1 MVSQDERKILIFDTT
16 LRDGN
21 QAVGVN
27 FSLDDKI
34 KIALKLDDLGVD
46 YIEGG
51 WPNETN
57 PIDVAFFQRIL
68 KYRLRARIST
78 FGRTRKPMVKAEDD
92 SDLKYL
98 VQPDI
103 PTVTIFGKAWVLH
116 VKDVLNTTLEENLNM
131 VYDSVK
137 YLKDC
142 GKEVVFD
149 AEHFFD
155 GYRENPD
162 YAMEVLRSA
171 EEGGASFLVLADTR
185 GASDPLEVYE
195 ITRRI
200 VDSFKTPI
208 GIHAHNDT
216 GMAVA
221 NSIAAVKAGA
231 VMVHGT
237 VNGIG
242 ERCGNA
248 DLVQVIGVL
257 ATRFNYKMNVNLRML
272 STVSQYLRDITAI
285 EENPWQPFVGKYAF
299 SHKGGVHGDAVVK
312 NREAYE
318 FTDPAIFGNTSA
330 VVVSSQSGGASLAAK
345 AQEMGFEIDKKD
357 PRIMEILRK
366 IKDLESKGYVFENA
380 DGNLFLLLYESLYG
394 QPQLFELEHWTSLV
408 TWLGDRQVVECLV
421 KAKVGGVSV
430 TASAEGNGPVNAFD
444 NALKKALSPIYPKIA
459 YVSLIGFRVKEID
472 APSGTAASVRILAEF
487 ESNGSRWTTIGV
499 STNILKAAEEALVSG
514 YKYFLLRFSST

>member
-1 MVSQDERKILIFDTT
+1 MVSHEEKKILIFDTT

-68 KYRLRARIST
+68 KYRLRARVST

-92 SDLKYL
+92 PDLKYL

-103 PTVTIFGKAWVLH
+103 PTVTVFGKAWVLH

-208 GIHAHNDT
+208 GIH
-216 GMAVA
+216 
-221 NSIAAVKAGA
+221 
-231 VMVHGT
+231 
-237 VNGIG
+237 
-242 ERCGNA
+242 
-248 DLVQVIGVL
+248 
-257 ATRFNYKMNVNLRML
+257 
-272 STVSQYLRDITAI
+272 
-285 EENPWQPFVGKYAF
+285 
-299 SHKGGVHGDAVVK
+299 
-312 NREAYE
+312 
-318 FTDPAIFGNTSA
+318 
-330 VVVSSQSGGASLAAK
+330 
-345 AQEMGFEIDKKD
+345 
-357 PRIMEILRK
+357 
-366 IKDLESKGYVFENA
+366 
-380 DGNLFLLLYESLYG
+380 
-394 QPQLFELEHWTSLV
+394 
-408 TWLGDRQVVECLV
+408 
-421 KAKVGGVSV
+421 
-430 TASAEGNGPVNAFD
+430 
-444 NALKKALSPIYPKIA
+444 
-459 YVSLIGFRVKEID
+459 
-472 APSGTAASVRILAEF
+472 
-487 ESNGSRWTTIGV
+487 
-499 STNILKAAEEALVSG
+499 
-514 YKYFLLRFSST
+514 

>member
-1 MVSQDERKILIFDTT
+1 MNSQEEKRVLIFDTT

-57 PIDVAFFQRIL
+57 PIDVAFFQNVL

-78 FGRTRKPMVKAEDD
+78 FGRTRKPMVRAEADP
-92 SDLKYL
+92 DLKYL
-98 VQPDI
+98 AQPDI
-103 PTVTIFGKAWVLH
+103 PTVTIFGKAWRLH
-116 VKDVLNTTLEENLNM
+116 VKDVLNTTLEENLNI

-137 YLKDC
+137 YLKSL

-155 GYRENPD
+155 GYRDSPD
-162 YAMEVLRSA
+162 YAMGVLSMA
-171 EEGGASFLVLADTR
+171 EEAGASFLVLADTR

-195 ITRRI
+195 VTKRV
-200 VDSFKTPI
+200 VDRFKTPV

-221 NSIAAVKAGA
+221 NSVAAVKAGA

-257 ATRFNYKMNVNLRML
+257 ATRLNRKMNVNLRML
-272 STVSQYLRDITAI
+272 STVSQYLRDITSM

-330 VVVSSQSGGASLAAK
+330 IVVSSQSGSASLAAK

-357 PRIMEILRK
+357 PRVLEALK
-366 IKDLESKGYVFENA
+366 KVKDLESKGYVFENA
-380 DGNLFLLLYESLYG
+380 DGNLFLILYESIYG
-394 QPQLFELEHWTSLV
+394 PPQLFELEHWTSIV

-421 KAKVGGVSV
+421 KVRVGGVSIS
-430 TASAEGNGPVNAFD
+430 ASAEGNGPVNAFD

-459 YVSLIGFRVKEID
+459 YVSLIGFRVREID

-499 STNILKAAEEALVSG
+499 STNILKAAEEALVAG
-514 YKYFLLRFSST
+514 YKYFLLKFSST